1 MSQKA
6 VTVVVDY
13 KLGSTEG
20 FSQAASSAEQS
31 AGRQSSAYVTE
42 LKRVQGAAGKAGGT
56 AGAAASGNLPGILG
70 LLGKG
75 GLTGLLGGSV
85 YGAAGM
91 LASDAANFGTGGPL
105 MRGSGFIGAV
115 DSAYGHLTG
124 RGTYEAKRGWKIEE
138 GQFQANQWQER
149 MNTFREIDAVKR
161 SMQFRPITEAD
172 PMKRLE
178 KQRAQIDSEMRL
190 ARHDK
195 EYSSVRFET
204 AKGDFK
210 NNRIVGM
217 NAGREADRIVM
228 QNLENKNREDQL
240 AREKEITAL
249 ATQRR
254 DFEHQILA
262 TRKESI
268 RDSRI
273 AYGAATPEER
283 AAAQSAA
290 GRLKRGEN
298 LMPEEIGMLNRFGI
312 AQQPLQEYL
321 ARRGDQAGFNQFAAV
336 AGDEQTS
343 DAAQSAIAKGQQNPN
358 INIGI
363 EAELGI
369 EKVAAKVQDMLRK
382 AVADELG
389 TVKNVLVTKQDVE
402 QMLRDIQNRQKTA
415 FTR

>member
-1 MSQKA
+1 MSQKNL
-6 VTVVVDY
+6 TVVVDY
-13 KLGSTEG
+13 KMGSAEG
-20 FSQAASSAEQS
+20 FSQAAASAEQS

-42 LKRVQGAAGKAGGT
+42 LKRVQGAASKAGGV

-75 GLTGLLGGSV
+75 GLAGLLGGSL
-85 YGAAGM
+85 YGGAGM

-105 MRGSGFIGAV
+105 MRGSGFIGAI

-149 MNTFREIDAVKR
+149 MNTFREIDSMKR
-161 SMQFRPITEAD
+161 SMLFRPITEAD
-172 PMKRLE
+172 PMRRIE
-178 KQRAQIDSEMRL
+178 KQRAQIDAEIRQ
-190 ARHDK
+190 AKYDK
-195 EYSSVRFET
+195 EYSSVRFAT
-204 AKGDFK
+204 TKDDFK

-217 NAGREADRIVM
+217 NAGRDTDRIVM
-228 QNLENKNREDQL
+228 QNLENKNKEDQL

-262 TRKESI
+262 TRKESV

-273 AYGAATPEER
+273 AFGAATPEER
-283 AAAQSAA
+283 AAAMSAA

-298 LMPEEIGMLNRFGI
+298 LMPEEIGMLGRFGI

-321 ARRGDQAGFNQFAAV
+321 SRRGDQASFNQFAAV
-336 AGDEQTS
+336 AGDDQTS
-343 DAAQSAIAKGQQNPN
+343 KAARAAIAKGERN

-363 EAELGI
+363 EAELEA
-369 EKVAAKVQDMLRK
+369 EKLAAKVQDLLRK
-382 AVADELG
+382 AVAEEIG
-389 TVKNVLVTKQDVE
+389 NVKNVLVSKQDVE
-402 QMLRDIQNRQKTA
+402 QMLRDIANRQKTA